1 MLTVILDD
9 EHQHVHTP
17 SNGARLYFQMKPGS
31 RTLRKR
37 AAKCLLRLQRLRNVA
52 IRRNILIDGI
62 EFTEYTT
69 GGYMHHDC
77 RESSLL
83 SECRLA
89 YPEDCAG
96 TLSCQP
102 QFNSVQ

>member
-1 MLTVILDD
+1 MSFAVAALAQRGNPSQRGILT
-9 EHQHVHTP
+9 
-17 SNGARLYFQMKPGS
+17 
-31 RTLRKR
+31 
-37 AAKCLLRLQRLRNVA
+37 
-52 IRRNILIDGI
+52 DGI

-96 TLSCQP
+96 TLNCQP